1 MAQEVPPGTRI
12 APLTMQ
18 CWSTERWLA
27 SQASWEALQRGS
39 ASDAL
44 FLSWDWLTQWWHTF
58 GPRLGRTDVR
68 AFYRGERLVG
78 FAPLY
83 RRTLR
88 RAVLVPT
95 HSVQVMGLAWRETRP
110 LISEYLDVIA
120 PAAEID
126 AVRNACVCNLLEE
139 GDWSEFVIGLSDCTG
154 KWHAG
159 FAGAPQLYARD
170 LDRSTSYHADLT
182 AGFAAYLRD
191 LHQSTRRSV
200 WNLRRRLAQYGDV
213 RCEFAG
219 AADIPQGFLDL
230 NRLHKLRWHR
240 SAFSGERLAFHEQL
254 AMRAAQRDE
263 LRLSRLHVG
272 GRVVSVLYDLRKGSR
287 QYNIK
292 MAFDPGFSAR
302 LSLGLLHLGYAMEAA
317 AAEGSTQYDF
327 LAGPGQ
333 RSDFKRLLSQHRSPL
348 SCLQV
353 LRGRLLPP
361 LFRWRDRVRQR

>member
-1 MAQEVPPGTRI
+1 MAQEAPSEARI

-18 CWSTERWLA
+18 RWSTERWLA
-27 SQASWEALQRGS
+27 SQRSWEALQRES
-39 ASDAL
+39 VSDAL

-78 FAPLY
+78 LAPLY

-88 RAVLVPT
+88 RALLVPT
-95 HSVQVMGLAWRETRP
+95 HSVQVMGLAWREARP

-120 PAAEID
+120 PVAEIE
-126 AVRNACVCNLLEE
+126 AVRSACVRGLLEE
-139 GDWSEFVIGLSDCTG
+139 GDWSEFVIGFSDSTA
-154 KWHAG
+154 KWHAE

-170 LDRSTSYHADLT
+170 LDRATSYHADLS
-182 AGFAAYLRD
+182 AGFAAYLRQ

-200 WNLRRRLAQYGDV
+200 WNLRRRLAQHGEV
-213 RCEFAG
+213 RCESA
-219 AADIPQGFLDL
+219 AEADIAEAFLDL
-230 NRLHKLRWHR
+230 NRLHRLRWQR

-254 AMRAAQRDE
+254 ALRAARRDE
-263 LRLSRLHVG
+263 LRLSRLRVG
-272 GRVVSVLYDLRKGSR
+272 GRVVSVLYDLRKGTR

-292 MAFDPGFSAR
+292 MAFDPGFSAQ

-317 AAEGSTQYDF
+317 AAEGTTHYDF

-333 RSDFKRLLSQHRSPL
+333 RSDFKRLLSQGRSQL